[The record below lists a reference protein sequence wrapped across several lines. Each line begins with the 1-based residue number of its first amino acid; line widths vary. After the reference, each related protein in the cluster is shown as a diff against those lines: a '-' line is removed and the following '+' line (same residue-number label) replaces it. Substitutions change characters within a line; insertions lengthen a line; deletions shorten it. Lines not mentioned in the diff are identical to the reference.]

1 MQQIYQVIFDEVG
14 SDFGL
19 VLTATVEC
27 DTGSAAP
34 TEAELHAALM
44 AAETAINEKF
54 EREAIEII
62 RV

>member
-19 VLTATVEC
+19 VLTATIEY
-27 DTGSAAP
+27 DTGSTAP
-34 TEAELHAALM
+34 TEAEVDAALM
-44 AAETAINEKF
+44 AAVTTINEKF
-54 EREAIEII
+54 EREAVEIR